1 MCTTGALRLSDGSYL
16 MFKNKDFGRDCFE
29 DRLVISAEVFG
40 VEGISTWDR
49 PDSSADEFSGFSLGA
64 NRYGLLCSDS
74 NVRGEPPE
82 GTNYDLLTKIAL
94 VEGRDVESAI
104 DAVERAVQKRPYW
117 CANLLMVDDE
127 MVAGL
132 DVRGNEIAVEC
143 HSDRLTRTNHHLRFG
158 STPADQDTATSRP
171 RLLSSADRLAK
182 AECLEDILS
191 LQSSHDQGNTGICS
205 HSAYPTVYSYL
216 LHRQPDEI
224 RLLVSQGQPCR
235 IMKRHDLRLPLG
247 DHWSP
252 RGEAE
257 LRDGYPSEAAVSAGT

>member
-1 MCTTGALRLSDGSYL
+1 VVAFDLSDDDRRHQL
-16 MFKNKDFGRDCFE
+16 VLDAEPRDRVE
-29 DRLVISAEVFG
+29 YVQGDLTDPKQVDRVT
-40 VEGISTWDR
+40 EGI
-49 PDSSADEFSGFSLGA
+49 
-64 NRYGLLCSDS
+64 
-74 NVRGEPPE
+74 
-82 GTNYDLLTKIAL
+82 
-94 VEGRDVESAI
+94 
-104 DAVERAVQKRPYW
+104 
-117 CANLLMVDDE
+117 
-127 MVAGL
+127 
-132 DVRGNEIAVEC
+132 
-143 HSDRLTRTNHHLRFG
+143 
-158 STPADQDTATSRP
+158 TPADQDTITSRP

-235 IMKRHDLRLPLG
+235 TVKRHDLRLPLG

-257 LRDGYPSEAAVSAGT
+257 LRGGYPSKAAVSAGT